1 MARWTVSVMMPRKY
15 PSRSPK
21 ATERGI
27 LRPGG
32 KQMTYTAPLADMR
45 FALREVAGLQQ
56 IAALPGYEH
65 ATDDTIDAVLEE
77 AAKLAGNGLAPLNR
91 EGDKAGAKLENG
103 VVRTAP
109 GFAGLYKE
117 FVDGGWNS
125 LPFDPEFGGQ
135 GMPWLLAATV
145 QEMWQAA
152 NMGFGLVLLLNQ
164 GAIDAIHHHGS
175 AEQKATFLPR
185 MISGEWTGTMNLT
198 EPQAGSDLAQL
209 KTRAARSGDHY
220 LVSGQKIFITYG
232 EHDMAENIVHLVLAR
247 TPDAQAGVRGISLFI
262 VPKFLVGADG
272 KPAKR
277 NDLRCV
283 SLEHKLGIHASPTCV
298 MSFGD
303 DGGAVGYL
311 VGEEGRGL
319 SYMFTM
325 MNNARLAVGIQ
336 GLAIA
341 ERAYQQAA
349 AFAKTRVQSKDDAS
363 DKPQPVPIVHHADVR
378 RMLMTMRAQIEAM
391 RALGYYTAAGIDGA
405 LKHPDRDS
413 ARKIQDRVDL
423 LIPIVKAWFTD
434 LGNEIASL
442 GVQIHGG
449 MGFIEETGAAQ
460 HLRDARIL
468 PIYEGTNGIQARDLV
483 GRKVAKDGGE
493 TMLALVAEMRATAEE
508 MKASP
513 GDDLAAIRGA
523 LQVAAD
529 ALEDATRWVAQ
540 SVKADLVAAL
550 AGSVP
555 FLRLAGTAL
564 GGWLLARSALA
575 AQGKLAGRDGDPAFL
590 EAKVVTAR
598 FYAEVIL
605 PPALAQLGPLKAAGR
620 TVFALEESQL

>member
-1 MARWTVSVMMPRKY
+1 
-15 PSRSPK
+15 
-21 ATERGI
+21 
-27 LRPGG
+27 
-32 KQMTYTAPLADMR
+32 MTYTAPLADMR
-45 FALREVAGLQQ
+45 FALREVAGLSGV
-56 IAALPGYEH
+56 ATLPGYEH

-77 AAKLAGNGLAPLNR
+77 AGKLASNGLAPLNR
-91 EGDKAGAKLENG
+91 EGDKVGAKLENG
-103 VVRTAP
+103 IVRTAP
-109 GFAGLYKE
+109 GFTAIYKE
-117 FVDGGWNS
+117 FVEGGWNS

-135 GMPWLLAATV
+135 GMPWLLATAV

-175 AEQKATFLPR
+175 AEQKATYLPR

-198 EPQAGSDLAQL
+198 EPQAGSDLGQL
-209 KTRAARSGDHY
+209 KSRAVKNGDHY

-247 TPDAQAGVRGISLFI
+247 TPDAPAGVRGISLFI
-262 VPKFLVGADG
+262 VPKYLPNADG
-272 KPAKR
+272 TPGKR

-325 MNNARLAVGIQ
+325 MNNARLSVGIQ

-349 AFAKTRVQSKDDAS
+349 AFARSRVQSKDDGSAAPAS
-363 DKPQPVPIVHHADVR
+363 VSIVHHADVR
-378 RMLMTMRAQIEAM
+378 RMLMSMRAQIEAM

-405 LKHPDRDS
+405 LKQPDKAAGR
-413 ARKIQDRVDL
+413 RIQDRVDL

-434 LGNEIASL
+434 LGNEIAST

-508 MKASP
+508 IKAAA
-513 GDDLAAIRGA
+513 GDDMAAIRSGLVA
-523 LQVAAD
+523 AAD
-529 ALEDATRWVAQ
+529 ALEDATKWVAQ
-540 SVKADLVAAL
+540 SVKAELVNAL

-564 GGWLLARSALA
+564 GGWLLARSAMVAQTRLA
-575 AQGKLAGRDGDPAFL
+575 QRDGDPAFL
-590 EAKVVTAR
+590 EAKLVTAR

-620 TVFALEESQL
+620 TVFVLSEEQF

>member
-1 MARWTVSVMMPRKY
+1 
-15 PSRSPK
+15 
-21 ATERGI
+21 
-27 LRPGG
+27 
-32 KQMTYTAPLADMR
+32 MTYTAPLADMR
-45 FALREVAGLQQ
+45 FALREVAGLSGV
-56 IAALPGYEH
+56 AALPGYEH

-91 EGDKAGAKLENG
+91 EGDKVGAKLENG

-109 GFAGLYKE
+109 GFAAIYKE
-117 FVDGGWNS
+117 FVEGGWNS

-135 GMPWLLAATV
+135 GMPWLLATTV

-175 AEQKATFLPR
+175 DAQKATYLPK

-198 EPQAGSDLAQL
+198 EPQAGSDLGQL
-209 KTRAARSGDHY
+209 KSRAVKSGDHY
-220 LVSGQKIFITYG
+220 LVTGQKIFITYG

-247 TPDAQAGVRGISLFI
+247 TPDAPAGVRGISLFI
-262 VPKFLVGADG
+262 VPKYLANEDG
-272 KPAKR
+272 TPGKR

-325 MNNARLAVGIQ
+325 MNNARLSVGIQ

-349 AFAKTRVQSKDDAS
+349 AFARSRVQSKDDGSAAPAS
-363 DKPQPVPIVHHADVR
+363 VSIVHHADVR
-378 RMLMTMRAQIEAM
+378 RMLMSMRAQIEAM

-405 LKHPDRDS
+405 IKQPDKAA
-413 ARKIQDRVDL
+413 ARRIQDRVDL

-434 LGNEIASL
+434 LGNEIAST

-449 MGFIEETGAAQ
+449 MGFVEETGAAQ

-508 MKASP
+508 MKAAP
-513 GDDLAAIRGA
+513 GDDLEAIRTGLEA
-523 LQVAAD
+523 AAD
-529 ALEDATRWVAQ
+529 ALEDATKWVAQ
-540 SVKADLVAAL
+540 SVKAELVNAL

-564 GGWLLARSALA
+564 GGWLLARGALV
-575 AQGKLAGRDGDPAFL
+575 AQTRLGQRDGDPAFL
-590 EAKVVTAR
+590 EAKLVTAR

-605 PPALAQLGPLKAAGR
+605 PPALAELGPLKAAGR
-620 TVFALEESQL
+620 TVFVLSEEQF

>member
-1 MARWTVSVMMPRKY
+1 
-15 PSRSPK
+15 
-21 ATERGI
+21 
-27 LRPGG
+27 
-32 KQMTYTAPLADMR
+32 MTYSAPLADMH

-56 IAALPGYEH
+56 VAALPGYEH

-91 EGDKAGAKLENG
+91 EGDKVGATLENG

-109 GFAGLYKE
+109 GFAAIYKE
-117 FVDGGWNS
+117 FVAGGWNS

-135 GMPWLLAATV
+135 GMPWLLAAAV

-164 GAIDAIHHHGS
+164 GAIDAVHHHGS
-175 AEQKATFLPR
+175 PGQKATYLAK

-209 KTRAARSGDHY
+209 KTRAVRNGDHY

-247 TPDAQAGVRGISLFI
+247 TPDAPAGVRGISLFI
-262 VPKFLVGADG
+262 VPKFLPDAEG
-272 KPAKR
+272 KPGQR

-283 SLEHKLGIHASPTCV
+283 SLEHKLGIHASPTAV

-303 DGGAVGYL
+303 DGGATGYL

-325 MNNARLAVGIQ
+325 MNNARLSVGIQ

-341 ERAYQQAA
+341 ERAYQQAS
-349 AFAKTRVQSKDDAS
+349 AFAKTRVQSKDDGS
-363 DKPQPVPIVHHADVR
+363 TQPQPVSIIHHADVR
-378 RMLMTMRAQIEAM
+378 RMLMSMRAQIEAM

-405 LKHPDRDS
+405 LKDPDKAA

-434 LGNEIASL
+434 LGNEIAST

-483 GRKVAKDGGE
+483 GRKIAKDGGE
-493 TMLALVAEMRATAEE
+493 TMLALVAEMRATAEA
-508 MKASP
+508 MKAAP
-513 GDDLAAIRGA
+513 GDDLKAIRGA
-523 LQVAAD
+523 LASSAD
-529 ALEDATRWVAQ
+529 VLEDATRWVAQ
-540 SVKADLVAAL
+540 SAKADLVAAL

-564 GGWLLARSALA
+564 GGWLLAKSALA
-575 AQGKLAGRDGDPAFL
+575 AQGRLASRDGDPAFL
-590 EAKVVTAR
+590 EAKVITAR

-620 TVFALEESQL
+620 TVFALSDAQL

>member
-1 MARWTVSVMMPRKY
+1 
-15 PSRSPK
+15 
-21 ATERGI
+21 
-27 LRPGG
+27 
-32 KQMTYTAPLADMR
+32 MTYTAPLADMR
-45 FALREVAGLQQ
+45 FALREVAGLGQV
-56 IAALPGYEH
+56 ALLPGYEH

-77 AAKLAGNGLAPLNR
+77 AGRLAGTGLAPLNR
-91 EGDKAGAKLENG
+91 EGDKAGARLENG

-109 GFAGLYKE
+109 GFAEIYKE
-117 FVDGGWNS
+117 FVQGGWNS

-175 AEQKATFLPR
+175 AEQKALYLPK

-198 EPQAGSDLAQL
+198 EPQAGSDLGQL
-209 KTRAARSGDHY
+209 KSRAVKSDDHY
-220 LVSGQKIFITYG
+220 LITGQKIFITYG
-232 EHDMAENIVHLVLAR
+232 EHDLTENIVHLVLAR
-247 TPDAQAGVRGISLFI
+247 TPDAPAGVRGISLFI
-262 VPKFLVGADG
+262 VPKFQVDADG
-272 KPAKR
+272 KLGKR

-298 MSFGD
+298 MSYGD

-325 MNNARLAVGIQ
+325 MNNARLSVGIQ

-349 AFAKTRVQSKDDAS
+349 EFARTRVQSKDDAS
-363 DKPQPVPIVHHADVR
+363 PDAKPVPIVHHADVR

-405 LKHPDRDS
+405 LKHPDKDA
-413 ARKIQDRVDL
+413 ARKTQDRVDL

-434 LGNEIASL
+434 LGNEIAST

-493 TMLALVAEMRATAEE
+493 TMLGLVAEMRALVQDLA
-508 MKASP
+508 AAP
-513 GDDLAAIRGA
+513 GDDLAAIRSGVQA
-523 LQVAAD
+523 AAD
-529 ALEDATRWVAQ
+529 ALEDATRWVAK
-540 SVKADLVAAL
+540 SATTDLVAAL

-564 GGWLLARSALA
+564 GAWLLAKGALIAHAKLA
-575 AQGKLAGRDGDPAFL
+575 ARDGDPAFL
-590 EAKVVTAR
+590 EAKLVTAR
-598 FYAEVIL
+598 FYADVIL

-620 TVFALEESQL
+620 TVFALKEEQF

>member
-1 MARWTVSVMMPRKY
+1 
-15 PSRSPK
+15 
-21 ATERGI
+21 
-27 LRPGG
+27 
-32 KQMTYTAPLADMR
+32 MTYTAPLADMR
-45 FALREVAGLQQ
+45 FALREVAGLGR
-56 IAALPGYEH
+56 IASLPGYEH

-91 EGDKAGAKLENG
+91 DGDKVGATLENG

-109 GFAGLYKE
+109 GFAAIYKE
-117 FVDGGWNS
+117 FVEGGWNS
-125 LPFDPEFGGQ
+125 LPFDPAFGGQ

-175 AEQKATFLPR
+175 EEQKAQYLPK

-198 EPQAGSDLAQL
+198 EPQAGSDLGQL
-209 KTRAARSGDHY
+209 KSRAVKNGDHY
-220 LVSGQKIFITYG
+220 LVSGQKIFITSG
-232 EHDMAENIVHLVLAR
+232 EHDLTENIVHLVLAR
-247 TPDAQAGVRGISLFI
+247 TPDAPAGVRGISLFI
-262 VPKFLVGADG
+262 VPKFLPDAEG
-272 KPAKR
+272 KPGKR

-303 DGGAVGYL
+303 DRGAVGYL

-325 MNNARLAVGIQ
+325 MNNARLSVGIQ

-341 ERAYQQAA
+341 ERAYQQAV
-349 AFAKTRVQSKDDAS
+349 AFAKNRVQSKDDGS
-363 DKPQPVPIVHHADVR
+363 PKPDPVSIVHHPDVR
-378 RMLMTMRAQIEAM
+378 RMLMSMRAQIEAM

-405 LKHPDRDS
+405 LRTPDK
-413 ARKIQDRVDL
+413 AAGRKIQDRVDL

-434 LGNEIASL
+434 LGNEIAST

-483 GRKVAKDGGE
+483 GRKVTKDGGE
-493 TMLALVAEMRATAEE
+493 TMFGLIAEMRALAEE
-508 MKASP
+508 MKAAP
-513 GDDLAAIRGA
+513 GDDISAIRDGVTA
-523 LQVAAD
+523 SAD
-529 ALEDATRWVAQ
+529 ALENATSWVARTA
-540 SVKADLVAAL
+540 KAELANAL

-564 GGWLLARSALA
+564 GGWLLARSAMVAQQRLA
-575 AQGKLAGRDGDPAFL
+575 ERDGDPAFL
-590 EAKVVTAR
+590 EAKLITAR
-598 FYAEVIL
+598 FYADVIL

-620 TVFALEESQL
+620 TVFALREEQF

>member
-1 MARWTVSVMMPRKY
+1 
-15 PSRSPK
+15 
-21 ATERGI
+21 
-27 LRPGG
+27 
-32 KQMTYTAPLADMR
+32 MTYTAPLADMR
-45 FALREVAGLQQ
+45 FALREVAGLQHV
-56 IAALPGYEH
+56 ASLPGYEH
-65 ATDDTIDAVLEE
+65 ATEDTVDAVLEE

-91 EGDKAGAKLENG
+91 DGDKVGARLENG

-109 GFAGLYKE
+109 GFAGIYKE

-175 AEQKATFLPR
+175 AEQKARYLPK
-185 MISGEWTGTMNLT
+185 MIAGEWTGTMNLT

-209 KTRAARSGDHY
+209 KCKAVKDGDHY
-220 LVSGQKIFITYG
+220 RITGQKIFITYG

-247 TPDAQAGVRGISLFI
+247 TPDAPAGVRGISLFI
-262 VPKFLVGADG
+262 VPKFLPEADG
-272 KPAKR
+272 KPGRR

-303 DGGAVGYL
+303 DGGAIGTL

-325 MNNARLAVGIQ
+325 MNNARLSVGIQ

-341 ERAYQQAA
+341 ERAYQQAS
-349 AFAKTRVQSKDDAS
+349 AFAKTRVQSKDDGSAR
-363 DKPQPVPIVHHADVR
+363 PEPVSIIHPPDIR

-405 LKHPDRDS
+405 LKHPDHAQ
-413 ARKIQDRVDL
+413 ARRIQDRVDL

-434 LGNEIASL
+434 LGNEIASV
-442 GVQIHGG
+442 GVQVHGG

-483 GRKVAKDGGE
+483 GRKIARDGGE
-493 TMLALVAEMRATAEE
+493 TMLALVAEMRALAQE
-508 MKASP
+508 MASAP
-513 GDDLAAIRGA
+513 GDDLLAIRSA
-523 LQVAAD
+523 LSASAD
-529 ALEDATRWVAQ
+529 ALEDATNWVAQ
-540 SVKADLVAAL
+540 SVKGELVAAL

-564 GGWLLARSALA
+564 GGWLLAKSAIA
-575 AQGKLAGRDGDPAFL
+575 AQNRLASRDGDPAFL
-590 EAKVVTAR
+590 EAKLVTAR
-598 FYAEVIL
+598 FYAEVVL

-620 TVFALEESQL
+620 TVFALSETQL

>member
-1 MARWTVSVMMPRKY
+1 
-15 PSRSPK
+15 
-21 ATERGI
+21 
-27 LRPGG
+27 
-32 KQMTYTAPLADMR
+32 MTYTAPLADMR
-45 FALREVAGLQQ
+45 FALREVAGLDQV
-56 IAALPGYEH
+56 ARLPGYEH
-65 ATDDTIDAVLEE
+65 ASDDTIDAVLEE
-77 AAKLAGNGLAPLNR
+77 AAKLAGTGLAPLNR
-91 EGDKAGAKLENG
+91 EGDKVGARLENG

-109 GFAGLYKE
+109 GFARIYKE
-117 FVDGGWNS
+117 FVEGGWNS

-135 GMPWLLAATV
+135 GMPWLIATGV

-175 AEQKATFLPR
+175 AEQKATFLPK

-198 EPQAGSDLAQL
+198 EPQAGSDLGQL
-209 KTRAARSGDHY
+209 KTRAVRNGDHY
-220 LVSGQKIFITYG
+220 LVTGQKIFITYG

-247 TPDAQAGVRGISLFI
+247 TPDAPAGVRGISLFI

-272 KPAKR
+272 KPGRR

-298 MSFGD
+298 MSYGD

-325 MNNARLAVGIQ
+325 MNNARLSVGIQ

-349 AFAKTRVQSKDDAS
+349 EFARTRVQSKDDGSA
-363 DKPQPVPIVHHADVR
+363 DAKPVSIVHHADVR

-391 RALGYYTAAGIDGA
+391 RALGYYTAAGIDSA
-405 LKHPDRDS
+405 LKHPDRDT
-413 ARKIQDRVDL
+413 ARRIQDRVDL

-483 GRKVAKDGGE
+483 GRKIAKDGGE
-493 TMLALVAEMRATAEE
+493 TMLGLVAEMRALAQE
-508 MKASP
+508 MAKAP
-513 GDDLAAIRGA
+513 GDDMATIRGGVQA
-523 LQVAAD
+523 AAD
-529 ALEDATRWVAQ
+529 ALEDTTQWVAQ
-540 SVKADLVAAL
+540 SVKADLMTAL
-550 AGSVP
+550 AGSAP

-564 GGWLLARSALA
+564 GSWLLAKGALV
-575 AQGKLAGRDGDPAFL
+575 AQNKLAVRDGDPAFL
-590 EAKVVTAR
+590 EAKLVTAR
-598 FYAEVIL
+598 FYADVIL
-605 PPALAQLGPLKAAGR
+605 PPALAQLGPLKAAGH
-620 TVFALEESQL
+620 TVFALKEDQF

>member
-1 MARWTVSVMMPRKY
+1 
-15 PSRSPK
+15 
-21 ATERGI
+21 
-27 LRPGG
+27 
-32 KQMTYTAPLADMR
+32 MTYTAPLADMR
-45 FALREVAGLQQ
+45 FALREVAGLGQV
-56 IAALPGYEH
+56 ARLPGYEH
-65 ATDDTIDAVLEE
+65 ASDDTIDAVLEE
-77 AAKLAGNGLAPLNR
+77 AAKLAGTGLAPLNR
-91 EGDKAGAKLENG
+91 EGDKAGARLENG

-109 GFAGLYKE
+109 GFAKIYKE
-117 FVDGGWNS
+117 FVEGGWNS

-135 GMPWLLAATV
+135 GMPWLIATGV

-175 AEQKATFLPR
+175 AEQKAIFLPK

-209 KTRAARSGDHY
+209 KTRAVRNGDHY
-220 LVSGQKIFITYG
+220 LVTGQKIFITYG
-232 EHDMAENIVHLVLAR
+232 EHDMTENIVHLVLAR
-247 TPDAQAGVRGISLFI
+247 TPDAPAGVRGISLFI
-262 VPKFLVGADG
+262 VPKFMVGTDG

-298 MSFGD
+298 MSYGD

-325 MNNARLAVGIQ
+325 MNNARLSVGIQ

-349 AFAKTRVQSKDDAS
+349 EFARTRVQSKDDGSA
-363 DKPQPVPIVHHADVR
+363 DAKPVSIVHHADIR

-405 LKHPDRDS
+405 LKHPDKDT
-413 ARKIQDRVDL
+413 ARRTQDRVDL

-442 GVQIHGG
+442 GVQVHGG

-483 GRKVAKDGGE
+483 GRKVAKDSGE
-493 TMLALVAEMRATAEE
+493 TMLGLVAEMRTLARE
-508 MKASP
+508 MAKAP
-513 GDDLAAIRGA
+513 GDDMAAIRVGVQA
-523 LQVAAD
+523 AAD
-529 ALEDATRWVAQ
+529 ALEDATKWVAQ
-540 SVKADLVAAL
+540 SVKADLVTAL
-550 AGSVP
+550 AGSAP

-564 GGWLLARSALA
+564 GGWLLARGALVAQSKLA
-575 AQGKLAGRDGDPAFL
+575 ARDGDPAFL
-590 EAKVVTAR
+590 EAKLVTAR
-598 FYAEVIL
+598 FYADVIL
-605 PPALAQLGPLKAAGR
+605 PPPLAQLGPLKAAGR
-620 TVFALEESQL
+620 TVFALKEDQF

>member
-1 MARWTVSVMMPRKY
+1 
-15 PSRSPK
+15 
-21 ATERGI
+21 
-27 LRPGG
+27 
-32 KQMTYTAPLADMR
+32 MTYTAPLADMR
-45 FALREVAGLQQ
+45 FALREVAGLSGV
-56 IAALPGYEH
+56 AALPGYEH

-77 AAKLAGNGLAPLNR
+77 AGKLAGNGLAPLNR
-91 EGDKAGAKLENG
+91 EGDKVGARLENG

-109 GFAGLYKE
+109 GFAGIYKE
-117 FVDGGWNS
+117 FVEGGWNS

-135 GMPWLLAATV
+135 GMPWLLATAV

-164 GAIDAIHHHGS
+164 GAIDAIHNHGS
-175 AEQKATFLPR
+175 EEQKATYLPR

-198 EPQAGSDLAQL
+198 EPQAGSDLGQL
-209 KTRAARSGDHY
+209 KSRAVKNGDHY

-247 TPDAQAGVRGISLFI
+247 TPDAPAGVRGISLFI
-262 VPKFLVGADG
+262 VPKYLPDADG
-272 KPAKR
+272 KPGKR

-311 VGEEGRGL
+311 VGDEGRGL

-325 MNNARLAVGIQ
+325 MNNARLSVGIQ

-349 AFAKTRVQSKDDAS
+349 AFARSRVQSKDDGSAAPAS
-363 DKPQPVPIVHHADVR
+363 VSIVHHADVR
-378 RMLMTMRAQIEAM
+378 RMLMSMRAQIEAM

-405 LKHPDRDS
+405 LKQPDK
-413 ARKIQDRVDL
+413 ATGRKIQDRVDL

-434 LGNEIASL
+434 LGNEIAST

-449 MGFIEETGAAQ
+449 MGFVEETGAAQ

-508 MKASP
+508 MKAAP
-513 GDDLAAIRGA
+513 GDDIEAIRTGLVA
-523 LQVAAD
+523 AAD

-540 SVKADLVAAL
+540 SVKAELVNAL

-564 GGWLLARSALA
+564 GGWLLARGALV
-575 AQGKLAGRDGDPAFL
+575 AQTRLGQRDGDPAFL
-590 EAKVVTAR
+590 EAKLVTAR

-605 PPALAQLGPLKAAGR
+605 PPALAELGPLKAAGR
-620 TVFALEESQL
+620 TVFVLSEEQF

>member
-1 MARWTVSVMMPRKY
+1 
-15 PSRSPK
+15 
-21 ATERGI
+21 
-27 LRPGG
+27 
-32 KQMTYTAPLADMR
+32 MTYTAPLADMR
-45 FALREVAGLQQ
+45 FALREVAGLGK
-56 IAALPGYEH
+56 IASLPGYEH

-91 EGDKAGAKLENG
+91 DGDKVGAKLENG

-109 GFAGLYKE
+109 GFTGIYKE

-175 AEQKATFLPR
+175 AEQKAAYLPK

-198 EPQAGSDLAQL
+198 EPQAGSDLGQL
-209 KTRAARSGDHY
+209 KSRAVKNGDHY
-220 LVSGQKIFITYG
+220 LVTGQKIFITYG
-232 EHDMAENIVHLVLAR
+232 EHDLTENIVHLVLAR
-247 TPDAQAGVRGISLFI
+247 TPDAPAGVRGISLFI
-262 VPKFLVGADG
+262 VPKFLPDAEG
-272 KPAKR
+272 KPGKR

-303 DGGAVGYL
+303 DGGAVGHL

-325 MNNARLAVGIQ
+325 MNNARLSVGIQ

-341 ERAYQQAA
+341 ERAYQQAV
-349 AFAKTRVQSKDDAS
+349 AFAKQRVQSKDDGSAAS
-363 DKPQPVPIVHHADVR
+363 TPVSIVHHPDVR
-378 RMLMTMRAQIEAM
+378 RMLMSMRSQIEAM

-405 LKHPDRDS
+405 LRTPDKD
-413 ARKIQDRVDL
+413 AGRKIQDRVDL

-434 LGNEIASL
+434 LGNEIAST

-483 GRKVAKDGGE
+483 GRKVTKDGGE
-493 TMLALVAEMRATAEE
+493 TMLSLVAEMRQLVAE
-508 MKASP
+508 MKAAP
-513 GDDLAAIRGA
+513 GDDLAAIAAGVTA
-523 LQVAAD
+523 SAD

-540 SVKADLVAAL
+540 SAKVDLVNAL

-564 GGWLLARSALA
+564 GGWLLAKSALV
-575 AQGKLAGRDGDPAFL
+575 AQHKLASRDGDASFL
-590 EAKVVTAR
+590 EAKLVTAR

-620 TVFALEESQL
+620 TVFALTEEQF

>member
-1 MARWTVSVMMPRKY
+1 
-15 PSRSPK
+15 
-21 ATERGI
+21 
-27 LRPGG
+27 
-32 KQMTYTAPLADMR
+32 MTYTAPLADMR
-45 FALREVAGLQQ
+45 FALREVAGLGRV
-56 IAALPGYEH
+56 ASLPGYEH
-65 ATDDTIDAVLEE
+65 ATDDTVDAVLEE

-91 EGDKAGAKLENG
+91 DGDKVGAKLENG

-109 GFAGLYKE
+109 GFTGAYKE

-135 GMPWLLAATV
+135 GMPWLLAASV

-175 AEQKATFLPR
+175 AEQKATYLPK

-198 EPQAGSDLAQL
+198 EPQAGSDLGQL
-209 KTRAARSGDHY
+209 KSRAVKSGDHY
-220 LVSGQKIFITYG
+220 LISGQKIFITYG
-232 EHDMAENIVHLVLAR
+232 EHDLTENIVHLVLAR
-247 TPDAQAGVRGISLFI
+247 TPDAPAGVRGISLFI
-262 VPKFLVGADG
+262 VPKFLAVDG
-272 KPAKR
+272 KPGQR

-325 MNNARLAVGIQ
+325 MNNARLSVGLQ

-349 AFAKTRVQSKDDAS
+349 EFARTRVQSKDDGS
-363 DKPQPVPIVHHADVR
+363 PKPEPVAIVQHPDVR
-378 RMLMTMRAQIEAM
+378 RMLMSMRAQIEAM

-405 LKHPDRDS
+405 LRHPDKTE
-413 ARKIQDRVDL
+413 ARRTQDRVDL

-434 LGNEIASL
+434 LGNEIAST

-483 GRKVAKDGGE
+483 GRKIAKDAGE
-493 TMLALVAEMRATAEE
+493 AMLALVGEMRALADE
-508 MKASP
+508 MKAAP
-513 GDDLAAIRGA
+513 GDDLAAIRSG
-523 LQVAAD
+523 VAASAD
-529 ALEDATRWVAQ
+529 ALEDATKWVAQ
-540 SVKADLVAAL
+540 SAKAELINAL

-564 GGWLLARSALA
+564 GGWLLARSALV
-575 AQGKLAGRDGDPAFL
+575 AQQKLATRDGDPAFL
-590 EAKVVTAR
+590 EAKLVTAR

-605 PPALAQLGPLKAAGR
+605 PPALAQLGPLKAAGK
-620 TVFALEESQL
+620 TVFSLKDEQF

>member
-1 MARWTVSVMMPRKY
+1 
-15 PSRSPK
+15 
-21 ATERGI
+21 
-27 LRPGG
+27 
-32 KQMTYTAPLADMR
+32 MTYTAPLADMR
-45 FALREVAGLQQ
+45 FALREVAGLSGV
-56 IAALPGYEH
+56 AALPGYEH

-91 EGDKAGAKLENG
+91 EGDKVGAKLENG

-109 GFAGLYKE
+109 GFAAIYKE
-117 FVDGGWNS
+117 FVEGGWNS

-135 GMPWLLAATV
+135 GMPWLLATTV

-175 AEQKATFLPR
+175 DAQKATYLPK

-198 EPQAGSDLAQL
+198 EPQAGSDLGQL
-209 KTRAARSGDHY
+209 KSRAVKNGDHY
-220 LVSGQKIFITYG
+220 LVTGQKIFITYG

-247 TPDAQAGVRGISLFI
+247 TPDAPAGVRGISLFI
-262 VPKFLVGADG
+262 VPKYLANEDG
-272 KPAKR
+272 TPGKR

-325 MNNARLAVGIQ
+325 MNNARLSVGIQ

-349 AFAKTRVQSKDDAS
+349 AFARTRVQSKDDGSPKPAS
-363 DKPQPVPIVHHADVR
+363 VAIVHHADVR
-378 RMLMTMRAQIEAM
+378 RMLMSMRSQIEAM

-405 LKHPDRDS
+405 LKQPDKEAGR
-413 ARKIQDRVDL
+413 RIQDRVDL

-434 LGNEIASL
+434 LGNEIAST

-508 MKASP
+508 MKAAP
-513 GDDLAAIRGA
+513 GDDIEAIRAGLAA
-523 LQVAAD
+523 AAD
-529 ALEDATRWVAQ
+529 ALEDATKWVAQ
-540 SVKADLVAAL
+540 SVKAELVNAL

-564 GGWLLARSALA
+564 GGWMLARSALV
-575 AQGKLAGRDGDPAFL
+575 AQNKLAARDGDPAFL
-590 EAKVVTAR
+590 EAKLVTAR

-620 TVFALEESQL
+620 TVFVLPEEQF